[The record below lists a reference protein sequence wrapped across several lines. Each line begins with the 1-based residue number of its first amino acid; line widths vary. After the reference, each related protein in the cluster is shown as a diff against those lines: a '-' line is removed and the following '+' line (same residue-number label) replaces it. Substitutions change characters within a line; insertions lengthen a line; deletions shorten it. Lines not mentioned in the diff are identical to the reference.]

1 MSFALKLVPCSRC
14 AEAAGVCTATG
25 AAAGARRSW
34 KRNCQFSGMLGLSSV
49 IVSPDRSCA
58 RLPLPTDLE
67 LTKVPLVLKSYSQT
81 STSSSELTILQC

>member
-1 MSFALKLVPCSRC
+1 
-14 AEAAGVCTATG
+14 
-25 AAAGARRSW
+25 
-34 KRNCQFSGMLGLSSV
+34 MLGLSSV